1 MAVPDFKEEIIR
13 ARQRG
18 ATQQAIAN
26 RYGCTRQRIQNLLC
40 KWGVPDAL
48 ASKRADQA
56 REAIQL
62 LIDGQYNSVRKA
74 GNACGISET
83 MVSNFAKK
91 QGIDLAKIMD
101 DHRADR
107 LAHSLDGRQFNGLS
121 IVNGTCQK
129 IHGKSGQYLV
139 DAICVVCGNRKTF
152 HVSNLRAGYSKTCSI
167 SCGRRFS
174 KGDYLMTSFVPNET
188 R

>member
-1 MAVPDFKEEIIR
+1 MAVSDFKDEIIR

-18 ATQQAIAN
+18 ATQQALAN
-26 RYGCTRQRIQNLLC
+26 RYGCTRQMIQKLLSG
-40 KWGVPDAL
+40 WGVPDAL
-48 ASKRADQA
+48 ALKRAEQA

-62 LIDGQYNSVRKA
+62 LREGQYDSVRKA

-91 QGIDLAKIMD
+91 QGIDLPKIMN

-107 LAHSLDGRQFNGLS
+107 LAHSLDGRQFNGLK

-139 DAICVVCGNRKTF
+139 DAICVVCGTRKTF
-152 HVSNLRAGYSKTCSI
+152 HVSNVRAGYSKTCSI
-167 SCGRRFS
+167 SCGRRYS